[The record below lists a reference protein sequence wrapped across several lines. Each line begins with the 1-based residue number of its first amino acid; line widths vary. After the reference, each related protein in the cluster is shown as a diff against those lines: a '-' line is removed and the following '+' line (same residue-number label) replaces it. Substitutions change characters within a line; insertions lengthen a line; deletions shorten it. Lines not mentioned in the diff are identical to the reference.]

1 MSGVSAL
8 QRVLVVDDEDSLRH
22 LLVLAL
28 ESQGIEVDCA
38 SDGVEALERYQTD
51 RHDAVLTDIRMPR
64 LDGLAFTR
72 KLLQA
77 HPDAVVVVMSAYGD
91 IDVAMEA
98 LEAGAVDY
106 LNKPFQPDEVKLRL
120 MIAIERWRLGAEN
133 LRLRAVVEKS
143 SSFEHVAN
151 ASPAMKRITQTLER
165 VAPHRSSVLLSGESG
180 TGKEVLARAIHA
192 ASDRRQEPFVAVNCG
207 AIPDNLLESEFFGHK
222 RGAFTDAVRD
232 RKGLFEEATGGTLF
246 LDEVGELPLNLQVK
260 LLRALQEGLVRPVGA
275 DREVAVD
282 VRVLAATNRNLE
294 EQVRG
299 GEFREDLFYRLN
311 VFPIQV
317 PPLRQRQEDLE
328 VLVAQQLEALA
339 SASRRDS
346 LSLDAPVWTLFRQ
359 HPWPGNIRQ
368 LHNVLEAAA
377 VLCGGSVI
385 EREHLPP
392 NFLTEVAGDATVER
406 LVSGTEDGSIDLSIP
421 SATEHIERQFIQR
434 ALVRTDGNK
443 TAAAKVL
450 GISPRSLHYKIK
462 EYGL

>member
-1 MSGVSAL
+1 MSQFNKLS
-8 QRVLVVDDEDSLRH
+8 RVLVVDDEDSLRH

-28 ESQGIEVDCA
+28 EGQGIEVDCA
-38 SDGVEALERYQTD
+38 SDGVEALERFNPE

-72 KLLQA
+72 RLLQQ
-77 HPDAVVVVMSAYGD
+77 HHNAVVVVMSAYGD
-91 IDVAMEA
+91 IEVAMQA

-133 LRLRAVVEKS
+133 VRLRAVVEQS
-143 SSFEHVAN
+143 SGFEKVAN
-151 ASPAMKRITQTLER
+151 ASPAMQRITETLER

-180 TGKEVLARAIHA
+180 TGKEVLARSIHA
-192 ASDRRQEPFVAVNCG
+192 ASDRSHQSFVAVNCG
-207 AIPDNLLESEFFGHK
+207 AIPANLLESEFFGHK

-260 LLRALQEGLVRPVGA
+260 LLRALQEGMVRPVGS
-275 DREVAVD
+275 DREVSVD

-294 EQVRG
+294 EQVRR

-328 VLVAQQLEALA
+328 VLVGQQLEQLA
-339 SASRRDS
+339 SASRRNS
-346 LSLDAPVWTLFRQ
+346 LSLDPQVWTLFRQ

-377 VLCGGSVI
+377 VLCSGLVI
-385 EREHLPP
+385 DSSHLPP
-392 NFLTEVAGDATVER
+392 NFMTEVAGDATVER
-406 LVSGTEDGSIDLSIP
+406 LAVGTEDESIDLSIP
-421 SATEHIERQFIQR
+421 DATEHIERTFIQR
-434 ALVRTDGNK
+434 ALVRTNGNK

-462 EYGL
+462 EYGF